1 MMPDT
6 ELSVVGEC
14 EAKETSVVRRTREGY
29 RFVQSLGID
38 NGVYTV
44 AEIAR
49 CGIEIDVT
57 EIIVNGI
64 ELMTVLR
71 NCLGRTEIERT
82 AVGRE
87 NGKGLINRVLLE
99 NGLKQ

>member
-1 MMPDT
+1 MPDT
-6 ELSVVGEC
+6 ELSVVGERV
-14 EAKETSVVRRTREGY
+14 AKETPIVGRTREGY
-29 RFVQSLGID
+29 RFVQSLSIN

-49 CGIEIDVT
+49 CGIEIDAT

-71 NCLGRTEIERT
+71 NGLGCTEIERT

-99 NGLKQ
+99 KGRKQ